1 MYVDFTFSSDLY
13 EVLALRIT
21 SYPPTGILL
30 RSTHLSI
37 YICLFIKAFSSDL
50 YEVLAL
56 RITSYPP
63 TGELTI
69 YSAKEL
75 CQVMR
80 PRRWIPL
87 QI

>member
-1 MYVDFTFSSDLY
+1 MCVDFTFSSDLY
-13 EVLALRIT
+13 AVLALCIT

-50 YEVLAL
+50 YAVLAL
-56 RITSYPP
+56 CITSYPP

-75 CQVMR
+75 CQRESARV
-80 PRRWIPL
+80 L
-87 QI
+87 S